1 MAYKLVLSDVALKQL
16 KKMDKHVGMMLAKDL
31 KKRLDG
37 LENPRQ
43 FGKALVGDYK
53 GLWQY
58 RVGIYRVICDVMDNK
73 IVVLALGIGH
83 RKDIYRK

>member
-1 MAYKLVLSDVALKQL
+1 MAYKLVLSDDALKQL
-16 KKMDKHVGMMLAKDL
+16 KKMDRHVGMMLAKDL

-53 GLWQY
+53 GLW
-58 RVGIYRVICDVMDNK
+58 
-73 IVVLALGIGH
+73 
-83 RKDIYRK
+83 